1 MVELLNRFGIT
12 PLIMRRTLRISIL
25 ILINTL
31 VILLVFELLARAIL
45 WRSDI
50 SGTPPVQQGFG
61 YSTGGYGDL
70 LPNLDV
76 VERLMPARPY
86 WLRTNSVGLRNTD
99 ELNDDPNVF
108 RVLTIGD
115 SFMYGMYVHNPET
128 FPARL
133 EETLNQRLN
142 TPVQVLNAGVPGYT
156 IADEMD
162 YLKEKGLALQ
172 PDLVIFG
179 FYTNDIFDLYPT
191 MRQYFARSVVLG
203 YAETAPSQSPLQAFL
218 GDHVALYSLYQR
230 LRGQVGR
237 AQIKAEVNRIT
248 PTVPGLE
255 QVYKDITF
263 LKPDAP
269 EYQDVWQAY
278 EATLREA
285 FALLKEQNIP
295 AVMIAWPDLSQMPL
309 DGGMPDVPQR
319 ALARITDDEDVPF
332 LDLLPVYREVGD
344 ITSLYLMYYNPNAQV
359 DLNAPDAAVQI
370 YSGDGHPS
378 AYGHLAAAR
387 AMADLLAGY
396 KLLPQ

>member
-1 MVELLNRFGIT
+1 
-12 PLIMRRTLRISIL
+12 MRRTLRISLL

-45 WRSDI
+45 WRSEI
-50 SGTPPVQQGFG
+50 NNTQQVQQGFG

-76 VERLMPARPY
+76 VERLMPVRPY
-86 WLRTNSVGLRNTD
+86 WLKTNSVGLRNTD
-99 ELNDDPNVF
+99 ELNDDPSVF
-108 RVLTIGD
+108 RVLVVGD
-115 SFMYGMYVHNPET
+115 SFIYGMYVHNPET

-133 EETLNQRLN
+133 EETLNQRLD

-156 IADEMD
+156 IADELD
-162 YLKEKGLALQ
+162 YLKQKGLALK

-179 FYTNDIFDLYPT
+179 FYTNDIFDFYPT

-203 YAETAPSQSPLQAFL
+203 YAETPPTVSPLQAFL
-218 GDHVALYSLYQR
+218 SNNIALYSLYRR
-230 LRGQVGR
+230 LRGQVGQ
-237 AQIKAEVNRIT
+237 AQIEAEVNRIT

-263 LKPDAP
+263 LQPDAP
-269 EYQDVWQAY
+269 EYQKEWQAY
-278 EATLREA
+278 EKTLREA

-295 AVMIAWPDLSQMPL
+295 AAMVAWPDLSQMPEE
-309 DGGMPDVPQR
+309 GGMPDVPQR
-319 ALARITDDEDVPF
+319 ALARITADEDVPF
-332 LDLLPVYREVGD
+332 LDLLPVYRETGD
-344 ITSLYLMYYNPNAQV
+344 ITNLYLMYYNPNAQV
-359 DLNAPDAAVQI
+359 DLNAPDAAVQT

-378 AYGHLAAAR
+378 PYGHLVAAR
-387 AMADLLAGY
+387 AMADLLAQH